1 MYLQLTTKCNMA
13 CYHCGFSC
21 SPKRGEHMDLKTY
34 KAALD
39 LAEYSGSFLSI
50 GGGEPTVHPQFW
62 EFLGLA
68 LGKRWIESI
77 WLATNGKKTETALA
91 LAGLARK
98 GVIGVD
104 LSQDPW
110 HEPIDPKVVTAF
122 SDTRDQ
128 DTIGTPK
135 SDRRD
140 IRNVSR
146 NGPINWG
153 RAKRNNLGMRDDCI
167 CDELFVSPDGRIW
180 ACGCKKEQFGTVFKP
195 EIPDDYYQRDN
206 YCSRAQDN
214 ESDISVQ
221 EVLESLEQDMA
232 EA

>member
-13 CYHCGFSC
+13 CDHCGFSC

-39 LAEYSGSFLSI
+39 LAEESGSFLTL
-50 GGGEPTVHPQFW
+50 GGGEPTIHPQFW

-110 HEPIDPKVVTAF
+110 HEPIDPKVITAF
-122 SDTRDQ
+122 T
-128 DTIGTPK
+128 
-135 SDRRD
+135 DRRSVEESAYFSPKTD
-140 IRNVSR
+140 LRGIRNVSR
-146 NGPINWG
+146 NGPVSWG
-153 RAKRNNLGMRDDCI
+153 RAKRNQLGANDDCI

-180 ACGCKKEQFGTVFKP
+180 ACGCKLEQFGTVFKP
-195 EIPDDYYQRDN
+195 EIPDHY
-206 YCSRAQDN
+206 SREDQCTRAHRARMAMGSSEEPALD
-214 ESDISVQ
+214 
-221 EVLESLEQDMA
+221 LA